1 MNIHVKDEEP
11 PRVIS
16 CPQSFED
23 TLSRG
28 QMLKKVRYKDTLCK
42 IIILIPIFVKPW
54 PQTLSPQTQ
63 KLKNQGALG

>member
-28 QMLKKVRYKDTLCK
+28 QMLKKVRYKDM
-42 IIILIPIFVKPW
+42 IFIILIPIVNCLFSVGRS
-54 PQTLSPQTQ
+54 QYSGTM
-63 KLKNQGALG
+63 LGSTR